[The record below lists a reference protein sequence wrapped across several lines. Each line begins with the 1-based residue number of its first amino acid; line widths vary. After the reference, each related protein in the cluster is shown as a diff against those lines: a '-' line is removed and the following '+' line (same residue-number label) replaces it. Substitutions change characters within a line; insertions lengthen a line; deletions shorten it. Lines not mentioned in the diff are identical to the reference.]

1 MRRLIDMYKLV
12 ISLVTVLFLAGGYFY
27 FVPGSSDVNF
37 TQYLPESL
45 TRLFKEGETVELSVD
60 QSDLTPLEEIVSQP
74 IDAAQPQKDRVET
87 KLDESVAKSTASS
100 DKESVAVSTDHISE
114 VLVTAEEQMANDTSN
129 DASTNVTIAAN
140 QSSDIVKLES
150 KLVEMNT
157 SISDLDAENEKLQQR
172 FKEMLRKNK
181 DLALTLNRLEEKLK
195 TPN

>member
-1 MRRLIDMYKLV
+1 MYKLV